1 MAQPIEFYFD
11 FSSPYSYFASVRL
24 DDLAGHYGRVVRW
37 RPILLGAAFKVS
49 GMQPLLEIPLKS
61 EYARRDIA
69 RFARLLDLRFRLPEK
84 FPFAAVAA
92 SRAFYWLDAQDSALA
107 KRFAKAIFRQIYGAG
122 ADVGDI
128 DFVCDLASGMGVS
141 REELK
146 AALGSAELKEKLRTE
161 VDAAVARGVFGA
173 PYIVVDGEPFWGAD
187 RLAQIEEWLVT
198 GGW

>member
-11 FSSPYSYFASVRL
+11 FSSPYSYFASARL

-49 GMQPLLEIPLKS
+49 GMQPLLEIPLKN

-92 SRAFYWLDAQDSALA
+92 SRAFYWLDAQDGAWPKRSSARSTGRGPTSAMSILC
-107 KRFAKAIFRQIYGAG
+107 AILQ
-122 ADVGDI
+122 
-128 DFVCDLASGMGVS
+128 
-141 REELK
+141 
-146 AALGSAELKEKLRTE
+146 AAWACRAT
-161 VDAAVARGVFGA
+161 R
-173 PYIVVDGEPFWGAD
+173 
-187 RLAQIEEWLVT
+187 
-198 GGW
+198 